1 MKEAGKAGEGR
12 EPPRKNALTQMSCH
26 QYVSKSFGI
35 FYFFAPDPKEALE
48 TLTERGSPVS
58 GNSPIPPGYARN
70 LSN

>member
-1 MKEAGKAGEGR
+1 MKEAGKAGEGH

-26 QYVSKSFGI
+26 QYVSKSLGI